1 MKRKIAVV
9 TVLLVLVVAGLLV
22 WLAIRVERRVVGQY
36 FDSKGV
42 RIHFTDEGAGEPV
55 ILIHGFAANADL
67 NWRVPGI
74 TQGLAEDYRVIALD
88 NRGHG
93 LSDKPHD
100 VDAYGM
106 MMVDDVIRLMDHLKI
121 EKAHIVGYSMGGFI
135 ALKFLTT
142 YPERAICAAPCGAGW
157 ELPVDS
163 GDFSDTLAGSLEE
176 NGDFSPLFT
185 MLDPEGQGLGPV
197 ATWLS
202 NRKLNAENDVLA
214 LAAAIRSLDAIA
226 VPEEALRANTVPTL
240 TVVGTDDPLRA
251 GVDRMTG
258 VMSNHQV
265 IHIEGANHLTA
276 LGPELLRHVK
286 DFIAAHPAT
295 GEAIPDAA

>member
-1 MKRKIAVV
+1 MKRKIAAV
-9 TVLLVLVVAGLLV
+9 TLLLVLLIGALLV
-22 WLAIRVERRVVGQY
+22 WLAFRVERRVVGQY
-36 FDSKGV
+36 FDSNGV
-42 RIHFTDEGAGEPV
+42 RIHFTDEGTGEPV

-74 TQGLAEDYRVIALD
+74 TQGLTEDYRVIALD
-88 NRGHG
+88 DRGHG
-93 LSDKPHD
+93 LSEKPHD

-106 MMVDDVIRLMDHLKI
+106 NMVDDVIRLMDHLEI

-135 ALKFLTT
+135 ALKLVTT
-142 YPERAICAAPCGAGW
+142 YPDRVICAAPCGAGW
-157 ELPVDS
+157 EPPGERS
-163 GDFSDTLAGSLEE
+163 DFRDALAKSLEE

-185 MLDPEGQGLGPV
+185 MLDPAGKGLGPI

-214 LAAAIRSLDAIA
+214 LAAVIRGLGEIAI
-226 VPEEALRANTVPTL
+226 PEEALRQNTVPAL
-240 TVVGTDDPLRA
+240 TVIGTDDPLRA

-258 VMSNHQV
+258 VMSSHQV
-265 IHIEGANHLTA
+265 IYIEGANHLTA

-286 DFIAAHPAT
+286 DFIAAHPAAQ
-295 GEAIPDAA
+295 EAIPSAA